1 MYLIFWTA
9 FDYVGAFDFEQCTHQ
24 SMIQVQILTNGYG
37 SIPINTIFSGM
48 NIDKSQ
54 LFWCSPGVQG
64 FDTSPNVH
72 HIHKMVFSW
81 PIILPCLG
89 ARGTK
94 SQNFDRRPQC
104 FAKGLNTVTLLEPLV
119 SGVEVVVNYFLKIV
133 TSCFFRQEL
142 HLITRRCSQTNS
154 GRNGN

>member
-24 SMIQVQILTNGYG
+24 SMIQVQICHVLEPEERNLKTSIGG
-37 SIPINTIFSGM
+37 SAPM
-48 NIDKSQ
+48 KQ
-54 LFWCSPGVQG
+54 
-64 FDTSPNVH
+64 
-72 HIHKMVFSW
+72 
-81 PIILPCLG
+81 
-89 ARGTK
+89 
-94 SQNFDRRPQC
+94 
-104 FAKGLNTVTLLEPLV
+104 KGLNTVTLLEPLV